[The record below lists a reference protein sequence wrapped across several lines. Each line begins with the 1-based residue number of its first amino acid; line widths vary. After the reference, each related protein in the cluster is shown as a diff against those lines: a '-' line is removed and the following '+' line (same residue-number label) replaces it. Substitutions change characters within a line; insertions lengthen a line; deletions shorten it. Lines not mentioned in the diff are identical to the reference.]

1 MLSEVVR
8 LFWGAG
14 SAAFGVF
21 SDKAKSEEIYR
32 YVVPELHNDLRQG
45 KQWKALMWL
54 KLLKY

>member
-8 LFWGAG
+8 LVWGAG

-45 KQWKALMWL
+45 K
-54 KLLKY
+54 